1 MRPYLQRPSV
11 EFCRK
16 ALNALTGKP
25 LTYWERGATDWKRMP
40 QGYAHATDRVT
51 LGHGDEVWAF
61 AKTAL
66 ANWDC
71 YPQEPWIGLSEYPP
85 IEVGQQV
92 MVLFEIAGL
101 WWTSPCRIV
110 YVIDEPHRYGFA
122 YGTLPGH
129 VESGEELFL
138 VERDPMTGDVH
149 YEIRMMANA
158 ANPLAKLVPP
168 VVKAMQQRFRKTS
181 MRQMVAAVEPQLQAT
196 KLSANAMA
204 HRRDARPRTV

>member
-1 MRPYLQRPSV
+1 MRPYFQRPSV

-16 ALNALTGKP
+16 ALQALDGQP

-40 QGYAHATDRVT
+40 QGYAHARDSVA
-51 LGHGDEVWAF
+51 LGRGEEVWAF

-66 ANWDC
+66 THWDC
-71 YPQEPWIGLSEYPP
+71 YPQADWIALCEYPR

-92 MVLFEIAGL
+92 MVLFQIAGL

-110 YVIDEPHRYGFA
+110 YVIDEPDRYGFA

-138 VERDPMTGDVH
+138 VERDPLTGEVH

-158 ANPLAKLVPP
+158 AHPLAKLVPP
-168 VVKAMQQRFRKTS
+168 FVKAMQQRFRKTS
-181 MRQMVAAVEPQLQAT
+181 LRQMKAALTQAT
-196 KLSANAMA
+196 SAQPAL
-204 HRRDARPRTV
+204 HQPTIPT